1 MRDDGDDALAEFVRD
16 RGAALLKHATLL
28 VGNRRG
34 AEDLV
39 QDALVK
45 VFASRHGRIRDLDNL
60 EAYVRRTVLTIFL
73 DSYRK
78 HRRWVKVRHL
88 LTEPDPGPAD
98 DDVASSVDVAAALG
112 TLSPRER
119 ACVVLRFYE
128 DLTVP
133 QIADELGLAQGT
145 VKRYLSDATHALA
158 TVLGTP
164 ASPATEETE
173 ALS

>member
-1 MRDDGDDALAEFVRD
+1 MRDDEVLTEFVRE

-45 VFASRHGRIRDLDNL
+45 VFASRQGRVRDLDSL
-60 EAYVRRTVLTIFL
+60 EAYVRRTITTLFL
-73 DSYRK
+73 DSYRR

-88 LTEPDPGPAD
+88 LTDPDQGPPED
-98 DDVASSVDVAAALG
+98 RVASSVDVTAALR

-119 ACVVLRFYE
+119 ACVVLRFYG

-133 QIADELGLAQGT
+133 QIAEELGLAQGT

-158 TVLGTP
+158 QVLGP
-164 ASPATEETE
+164 AHANGSAEQAE
-173 ALS
+173 AIS

>member
-1 MRDDGDDALAEFVRD
+1 MRDEDALAEFVRD

-45 VFASRHGRIRDLDNL
+45 VFASRHGRVRDVERL
-60 EAYVRRTVLTIFL
+60 EAYVRRTVMTLFL
-73 DSYRK
+73 DSYRR

-88 LTEPDPGPAD
+88 LVDPDPGPPD
-98 DDVASSVDVAAALG
+98 DDVARAVDITTALA
-112 TLSPRER
+112 TLTPRER

-133 QIADELGLAQGT
+133 QIAEELGLAQGT
-145 VKRYLSDATHALA
+145 VKRYLSDANRSLAAALSP
-158 TVLGTP
+158 TP
-164 ASPATEETE
+164 TSQTE
-173 ALS
+173 ALP